1 MQMAS
6 TPVPYHPTH
15 PPIQNGYQPLTESEI
30 YAIKRQYLG
39 LLPPLQVIDI
49 CLTFEA
55 HAPLHVKSTVWPYD
69 IRAAIAVI
77 QAQNAQISQHAP
89 AQQLSP
95 PVDSGDQSKS
105 TSPPKDSPSDTGDKA
120 ASSSSEQ
127 PPVPSVTH
135 GPASGS
141 TTPHPSGTAHT
152 HPPPPS
158 LPHYPHQPYYHPSY
172 PHAPYYPA
180 PPQAHYNFPHPYP
193 PYPHPPPA
201 QYQPNPPLPPPPSHA
216 PPLFTNAPLAH
227 PSHPPESSSSNN
239 VDDLPSYEEM
249 IVEALIDFGDP
260 EGCAPKALFSW
271 MASHYP
277 LQSNFR
283 PSASQALQKAFKRGR
298 LEKGDNGKYR
308 LNVNWEG
315 GNTSKRTTRRPQT
328 HAQIA
333 LSAHQGHVTSPFTHI
348 PLVHDADATTSS
360 SQPHA
365 SAQGQPGHPYG
376 FGYPGPSASAANHRP
391 QPALSETQ
399 TAAENQVREGS
410 DAWEAAQNIL
420 KAINF
425 GQLFQSSNEDGAL
438 IRADSATVA
447 QAPPPVFAGSVDVS
461 STSNDQP
468 VSTTSTSLPPRNT
481 EALSRTELNSD
492 ERAALQAEL
501 ALLAAQ
507 LAEFADVS
515 EDELAQDLNPP
526 RSIEGDYVS
535 VATTKLHDPSESAQ
549 PPADHIS
556 NSDDDDD
563 DDMDMVEVHVPMASL
578 IA

>member
-1 MQMAS
+1 MQTAS
-6 TPVPYHPTH
+6 TLAPYHPTH

-39 LLPPLQVIDI
+39 LLPPPQIIDI

-69 IRAAIAVI
+69 IRAAIAAI

-89 AQQLSP
+89 AQQSSP
-95 PVDSGDQSKS
+95 PTQETKLL
-105 TSPPKDSPSDTGDKA
+105 
-120 ASSSSEQ
+120 SSSSEQ

-135 GPASGS
+135 GPISGS
-141 TTPHPSGTAHT
+141 ATPHPSAAA
-152 HPPPPS
+152 HPPPQS

-201 QYQPNPPLPPPPSHA
+201 QYQPNPPPPPPPSHA
-216 PPLFTNAPLAH
+216 PSLFTSVPLAH
-227 PSHPPESSSSNN
+227 PSEPSSSSNN

-298 LEKGDNGKYR
+298 LEKGNNGKYR

-328 HAQIA
+328 HAQTA
-333 LSAHQGHVTSPFTHI
+333 LSAHQGHASSPFTHI
-348 PLVHDADATTSS
+348 PLVHDVDAGTSS
-360 SQPHA
+360 SQLHA

-376 FGYPGPSASAANHRP
+376 FGYPGSSASAANHHP
-391 QPALSETQ
+391 QPA
-399 TAAENQVREGS
+399 AQVREGS

-425 GQLFQSSNEDGAL
+425 GQLFQIFNEDGAP
-438 IRADSATVA
+438 IYADSATAA
-447 QAPPPVFAGSVDVS
+447 QAPPPVFAGSVEVS
-461 STSNDQP
+461 STLDSQP
-468 VSTTSTSLPPRNT
+468 VSTIASTSLPSRNT
-481 EALSRTELNSD
+481 ETLLRTELNSD

-526 RSIEGDYVS
+526 RSIEEGYVS
-535 VATTKLHDPSESAQ
+535 VATAKSHDSPDSAQ
-549 PPADHIS
+549 PPADQIS

>member
-1 MQMAS
+1 
-6 TPVPYHPTH
+6 
-15 PPIQNGYQPLTESEI
+15 
-30 YAIKRQYLG
+30 
-39 LLPPLQVIDI
+39 
-49 CLTFEA
+49 
-55 HAPLHVKSTVWPYD
+55 
-69 IRAAIAVI
+69 
-77 QAQNAQISQHAP
+77 
-89 AQQLSP
+89 
-95 PVDSGDQSKS
+95 
-105 TSPPKDSPSDTGDKA
+105 
-120 ASSSSEQ
+120 
-127 PPVPSVTH
+127 
-135 GPASGS
+135 
-141 TTPHPSGTAHT
+141 
-152 HPPPPS
+152 
-158 LPHYPHQPYYHPSY
+158 
-172 PHAPYYPA
+172 
-180 PPQAHYNFPHPYP
+180 
-193 PYPHPPPA
+193 
-201 QYQPNPPLPPPPSHA
+201 
-216 PPLFTNAPLAH
+216 
-227 PSHPPESSSSNN
+227 
-239 VDDLPSYEEM
+239 M

-328 HAQIA
+328 HAQTA

-348 PLVHDADATTSS
+348 PLVHDADASTPS

-376 FGYPGPSASAANHRP
+376 FVYPGPSTSAANHRP
-391 QPALSETQ
+391 QPAPSEAQ

-425 GQLFQSSNEDGAL
+425 GQLFQMSNEDGAPT
-438 IRADSATVA
+438 RADSVV
-447 QAPPPVFAGSVDVS
+447 QAPPPVFAGSVEVS
-461 STSNDQP
+461 DNQP
-468 VSTTSTSLPPRNT
+468 VSTTTSTSLPSRNT
-481 EALSRTELNSD
+481 EILLRTELNSD

-535 VATTKLHDPSESAQ
+535 VTTTKSHDSPEPIQ
-549 PPADHIS
+549 PPADQIS

>member
-1 MQMAS
+1 MQTAS
-6 TPVPYHPTH
+6 TPAPYPPTH

-39 LLPPLQVIDI
+39 LLPPLQIIDI

-69 IRAAIAVI
+69 IRAAIAAI
-77 QAQNAQISQHAP
+77 QAQNAQISQHAQ
-89 AQQLSP
+89 AQQSSP
-95 PVDSGDQSKS
+95 SLDSGDQPKS
-105 TSPPKDSPSDTGDKA
+105 TSPPNDSPSDTGDKI

-127 PPVPSVTH
+127 LSGPTVTH
-135 GPASGS
+135 GPVSGS
-141 TTPHPSGTAHT
+141 VTPSAAA
-152 HPPPPS
+152 HPPPPPQS

-180 PPQAHYNFPHPYP
+180 PPQAHYSFPHPYP

-201 QYQPNPPLPPPPSHA
+201 QYQSNPPPPPPPSHP
-216 PPLFTNAPLAH
+216 PPLFTSSPLAH
-227 PSHPPESSSSNN
+227 PSHPSEQPPPSST

-298 LEKGDNGKYR
+298 LEKGNNGKYR
-308 LNVNWEG
+308 LNSNWEG

-328 HAQIA
+328 HAQTA
-333 LSAHQGHVTSPFTHI
+333 LSAHQGHVSSSPFTHI
-348 PLVHDADATTSS
+348 PLVHDADAGASS
-360 SQPHA
+360 SQPHV

-376 FGYPGPSASAANHRP
+376 FGYPGPSASTANHRP
-391 QPALSETQ
+391 QPAPSETQ
-399 TAAENQVREGS
+399 TAESQVREGG

-425 GQLFQSSNEDGAL
+425 GQLFQISNEDGSTH
-438 IRADSATVA
+438 ADTAMVA
-447 QAPPPVFAGSVDVS
+447 QAPPVFAGSVEVS
-461 STSNDQP
+461 STFDNQA
-468 VSTTSTSLPPRNT
+468 VSTTLGTSLPSHNT
-481 EALSRTELNSD
+481 ETLLRTELSSD

-526 RSIEGDYVS
+526 RSIDIEEGYVS
-535 VATTKLHDPSESAQ
+535 AATTKSQDSHNSVQPLVDQMNSE
-549 PPADHIS
+549 
-556 NSDDDDD
+556 DDDD

>member
-1 MQMAS
+1 MQTAS
-6 TPVPYHPTH
+6 TPAPYPPTH

-39 LLPPLQVIDI
+39 LLPPLQIIDI

-69 IRAAIAVI
+69 IRAAIAAI

-89 AQQLSP
+89 TQQLSP
-95 PVDSGDQSKS
+95 PVDSGDQSNS
-105 TSPPKDSPSDTGDKA
+105 TSPPKDSSLDSGDKT

-135 GPASGS
+135 GSASGS
-141 TTPHPSGTAHT
+141 AAPHPHQ
-152 HPPPPS
+152 PPQS

-172 PHAPYYPA
+172 PHAPYYPS
-180 PPQAHYNFPHPYP
+180 PPQAHYNFPPPYP
-193 PYPHPPPA
+193 HYPHPPPA
-201 QYQPNPPLPPPPSHA
+201 QYQPNPPPPPPPSHA
-216 PPLFTNAPLAH
+216 PPLFTSAPH
-227 PSHPPESSSSNN
+227 PSHPPEPLQSSNN

-298 LEKGDNGKYR
+298 LEKGNNGKYR

-315 GNTSKRTTRRPQT
+315 GSTSKRTTRRPQT
-328 HAQIA
+328 HAQTT
-333 LSAHQGHVTSPFTHI
+333 LSAHQGHASSPFTHI
-348 PLVHDADATTSS
+348 PLVHDADAGTSS
-360 SQPHA
+360 QLHA

-376 FGYPGPSASAANHRP
+376 FGYPGPSTSAANHRP
-391 QPALSETQ
+391 QPAPSEVQ
-399 TAAENQVREGS
+399 TTENQVREGS

-425 GQLFQSSNEDGAL
+425 GQLFQINEDGAP
-438 IRADSATVA
+438 IHADSATVA
-447 QAPPPVFAGSVDVS
+447 QAPPPVFAGSVEVS
-461 STSNDQP
+461 STFDSQP
-468 VSTTSTSLPPRNT
+468 VSTITSTSLPSRNT
-481 EALSRTELNSD
+481 ETLLRTELNSD

-526 RSIEGDYVS
+526 RSIEEGYVP
-535 VATTKLHDPSESAQ
+535 VATTKSHDSSDSAQ
-549 PPADHIS
+549 PPADQMNIGD
-556 NSDDDDD
+556 DDDDD

-578 IA
+578 TT